1 MKALRHEETDFPTQ
15 ATNMFLAY
23 DTAETAQTARDLVDH
38 VAERLKSEL
47 AVHTTLWRFDA
58 DAPSL
63 SARKAQEDAANA
75 DVMIVAFGGAK
86 KLPDSLM
93 EWLGEWAKHRHIRSA
108 ALGVLATGAKEEAA
122 IPAVVQLERLARR
135 YGLDFI
141 YRAQSTSAD
150 SMASM
155 ILSQPRSQ
163 RRTGLEQGNFPN
175 FDVPISEWGIND

>member
-23 DTAETAQTARDLVDH
+23 DTAETAKTARDLVHH

-47 AVHTTLWRFDA
+47 AVNAKLWRFDA
-58 DAPSL
+58 AAPSL
-63 SARKAQEDAANA
+63 SARKAQEDAADA
-75 DVMIVAFGGAK
+75 DVMIVAFGAR
-86 KLPDSLM
+86 KLPESLM

-108 ALGVLATGAKEEAA
+108 ALGVLATGTKEETT

-155 ILSQPRSQ
+155 VLSQPRSQ
-163 RRTGLEQGNFPN
+163 RRTGLEEGNFPN
-175 FDVPISEWGIND
+175 FSVPISEWGIND